1 MVHIQTPE
9 FIPAISANPN
19 LMSAI
24 GTDHYRMIAKRSHPG
39 FSAATLPESYPIENK
54 RHPVEIISGLEGNRT
69 NFGL

>member
-1 MVHIQTPE
+1 VDHIETPE
-9 FIPAISANPN
+9 FIPVLQPNPN
-19 LMSAI
+19 LMNAV
-24 GTDHYRMIAKRSHPG
+24 GTDHHRMIAKRSRPG